1 MSVFPCILDKPIDL
15 SPYFPQGH
23 LRPSLSVGIGSALG
37 SSHPCD
43 SQIPNFLSQTR
54 LGKTLI
60 KSPVMRDNE
69 GPSGAGKSHF
79 PASGSSVS
87 PWLGPVG
94 FLGSEQAGLGA
105 GVVLVFFLGK
115 CAPLCRV
122 SAGSFVPAGLPST
135 ACPRHNN
142 SQFFG
147 ISPFP
152 GVPRSSPK
160 RTNPSAGLSKKR
172 GEKTEK
178 TAAGCYEGR
187 RSSL

>member
-105 GVVLVFFLGK
+105 GVVLVFFSRK
-115 CAPLCRV
+115 MR
-122 SAGSFVPAGLPST
+122 SFVQGFCRELCSRGAAKHRLP
-135 ACPRHNN
+135 
-142 SQFFG
+142 
-147 ISPFP
+147 
-152 GVPRSSPK
+152 
-160 RTNPSAGLSKKR
+160 
-172 GEKTEK
+172 
-178 TAAGCYEGR
+178 
-187 RSSL
+187 

>member
-15 SPYFPQGH
+15 SPYFPQGY
-23 LRPSLSVGIGSALG
+23 LRPSLSAGIGSALG

-79 PASGSSVS
+79 RASGSSAS
-87 PWLGPVG
+87 PWLRPVG
-94 FLGSEQAGLGA
+94 FFGVRAGGIGCGSCFG
-105 GVVLVFFLGK
+105 FFLGK

-160 RTNPSAGLSKKR
+160 RTNPSGELSKKR
-172 GEKTEK
+172 GGKTEK
-178 TAAGCYEGR
+178 TAAGCCEGG